1 MKIIKLLPLQQ
12 DLFTPFGDV
21 IEVGHHQPMTINNG
35 QTYRYH
41 RLSTICDIKTDQ
53 VSQSSI
59 SIFRSIVAYE
69 PEMTFQAL
77 EKHPLGSQAFIPL
90 NEQKFIIIVAKNDH
104 NNLPDENEIYAFIT
118 NGKQGV
124 NYRVNTWHHS
134 LISLQAPCD
143 FVVVDRT
150 NEVMNPQHDENLELY
165 QLKQTFQLEY

>member
-59 SIFRSIVAYE
+59 SIFRS
-69 PEMTFQAL
+69 
-77 EKHPLGSQAFIPL
+77 
-90 NEQKFIIIVAKNDH
+90 IVAKNDH